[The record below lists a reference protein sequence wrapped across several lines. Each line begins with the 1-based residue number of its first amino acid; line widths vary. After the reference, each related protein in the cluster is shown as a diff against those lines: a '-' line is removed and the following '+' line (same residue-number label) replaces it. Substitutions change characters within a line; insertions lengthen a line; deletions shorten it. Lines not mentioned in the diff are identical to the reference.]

1 MEWVTDQSSPPVP
14 PPPPLRTWWGL
25 LVLDTWG
32 GVPFLTWAEAHME
45 SYPQGGRIIHY
56 SEHGCSNSASPLSPL
71 GEEVREGDG
80 AGNRGKPKKFPKIF

>member
-1 MEWVTDQSSPPVP
+1 
-14 PPPPLRTWWGL
+14 
-25 LVLDTWG
+25 
-32 GVPFLTWAEAHME
+32 ME

-71 GEEVREGDG
+71 GEVREGDG

>member
-1 MEWVTDQSSPPVP
+1 
-14 PPPPLRTWWGL
+14 
-25 LVLDTWG
+25 
-32 GVPFLTWAEAHME
+32 ME